1 MFHRMPDA
9 PIPTVLVLIGV
20 SGIGKTSVGR
30 AVAEQLGWAFFDADD
45 FHPAANVAKMR
56 AGEGLTDADRDPWLD
71 AVRAVIERGLREG
84 TPLVLACSA
93 LRASYRAR
101 LHAAHPQV
109 QFVWLDAAAT
119 EIAERLAS
127 REGHF
132 AGPDLLASQFATW
145 EPPAPHE
152 AVHVR
157 ADGTVAE
164 VARRVIAT
172 LKLPHSSE

>member
-1 MFHRMPDA
+1 MHDA
-9 PIPTVLVLIGV
+9 PHPTVLVLIGV

-101 LHAAHPQV
+101 LHAGHPQV
-109 QFVWLDAAAT
+109 QFVWLDVAAT

-127 REGHF
+127 REDHF
-132 AGPDLLASQFATW
+132 AGPDLLASQLDTW
-145 EPPAPHE
+145 EPPARHE

-157 ADGTVAE
+157 ANGTVNE
-164 VARRVIAT
+164 VARRVVAT
-172 LKLPHSSE
+172 LALPRISE